1 MVVPKKLERI
11 GDKER
16 WGKVEQWG
24 TLLNEVESKDINS
37 ERRLER
43 AVKSLRREKT
53 EPTRMNN

>member
-53 EPTRMNN
+53 DPTRMNN